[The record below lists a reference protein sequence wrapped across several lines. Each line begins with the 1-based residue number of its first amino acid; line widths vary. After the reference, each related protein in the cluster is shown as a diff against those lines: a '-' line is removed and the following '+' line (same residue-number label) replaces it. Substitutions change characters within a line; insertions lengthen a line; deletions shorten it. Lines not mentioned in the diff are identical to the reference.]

1 MLENEIRKNQ
11 SKNSCKVKKYNNK
24 KKIRFDRKKRKNGEI
39 AKKKTIAK
47 TI

>member
-24 KKIRFDRKKRKNGEI
+24 KKIRFDRKNKIKEW
-39 AKKKTIAK
+39 
-47 TI
+47 